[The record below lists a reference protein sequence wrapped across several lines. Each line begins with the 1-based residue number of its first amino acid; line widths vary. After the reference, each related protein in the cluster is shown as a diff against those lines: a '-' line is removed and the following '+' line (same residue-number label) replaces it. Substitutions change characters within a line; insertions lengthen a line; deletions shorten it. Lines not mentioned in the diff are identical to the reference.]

1 MELPKIKNENLPKEL
16 KEILG
21 DRDAEFE
28 SIVNPMDIVNVYLDP
43 EQDQKDRER
52 VANMLIESRKK
63 SHEYL
68 RQQRLEKKRLD
79 TSSKDA

>member
-21 DRDAEFE
+21 DGDAEFE
-28 SIVNPMDIVNVYLDP
+28 SIVDPMDILIDYLDP
-43 EQDQKDRER
+43 QQDQQDRAR
-52 VANMLIESRKK
+52 VANMLLESRKK

-68 RQQRLEKKRLD
+68 KQQRLGNPN
-79 TSSKDA
+79 A

>member
-21 DRDAEFE
+21 DGDAEFE
-28 SIVNPMDIVNVYLDP
+28 SIVDPMDVVDVYLDP
-43 EQDQKDRER
+43 EQDQKDRKR
-52 VANMLIESRKK
+52 VADMLIESRKK

-68 RQQRLEKKRLD
+68 RQQRLGNPN
-79 TSSKDA
+79 S

>member
-21 DRDAEFE
+21 DGDAEFE
-28 SIVNPMDIVNVYLDP
+28 AIVDPMDVLIDYLNP
-43 EQDQKDRER
+43 KQDQDSRAK
-52 VANMLIESRKK
+52 VANMLLESRKK

-68 RQQRLEKKRLD
+68 KQQRLGNPN
-79 TSSKDA
+79 A